1 MPQRF
6 TATANAFEKGI
17 ENTSAKAGAKLAG
30 DWAEAV
36 HQADFTGSKGL
47 ASNLEKLQ
55 KELSADEPNGEKI
68 QTLLQTIGEATAK
81 SADRADDEKVATKV
95 RELATAMGA
104 KTDA

>member
-17 ENTSAKAGAKLAG
+17 ENTSPKAGAKLAG
-30 DWAEAV
+30 EWAEAL
-36 HQADFTGSKGL
+36 HQADFTGAKGL
-47 ASNLEKLQ
+47 AGNLEKLQ
-55 KELSADEPNGEKI
+55 KELTKDEPDGEKI
-68 QTLLQTIGEATAK
+68 KILMETIGTATAK